1 MGSNMFQK
9 KVSWFQKMFGRTVEL
24 KFFPFPLGSRPERRN
39 AVPLLWRGPLL
50 QGMQTLPSKGTK
62 TGCWQ
67 LCWLPHLRPSP
78 CHNSKKIG
86 GESGVEVLV
95 FDGAT
100 GPSCIGELGAPGPSG
115 TSNDEGAVAPFFSHR
130 PKSGLELEKSLRPS
144 SSKSFSGPTR
154 GKLGFKTE
162 RQPTYWRSSWRWRG
176 TKIITCGDSC
186 RSSWAWCITWSSTGR
201 LFHRWATHSSTNFW
215 HEMARLSFVLAL
227 S

>member
-1 MGSNMFQK
+1 M
-9 KVSWFQKMFGRTVEL
+9 
-24 KFFPFPLGSRPERRN
+24 
-39 AVPLLWRGPLL
+39 PLLWRGPLL

-130 PKSGLELEKSLRPS
+130 PKSGWSWRKACVQALQNPFQALRGGSWDSKQKGSRPIGGHHGDGVEPKSLPVETAAGVHGHGALLGALQGDYSTGGQHILRPIFGMRWLAS
-144 SSKSFSGPTR
+144 HLFWPCLNGTR
-154 GKLGFKTE
+154 HFLAKLRTGKAKDDL
-162 RQPTYWRSSWRWRG
+162 SWRWPG
-176 TKIITCGDSC
+176 QQLGVTK
-186 RSSWAWCITWSSTGR
+186 R
-201 LFHRWATHSSTNFW
+201 LGG
-215 HEMARLSFVLAL
+215 
-227 S
+227 